1 MGKMTIHTL
10 CQKCGGEN
18 HYVEQL
24 GEGEMYTVICSECG
38 HSGPPR
44 KTRPEALIAWASEN
58 RAAERKLIARIGEFE
73 MALVGEKNACQRL
86 RANMQAA
93 RNILADIDA
102 GVSADRAQIVR
113 AAGQAFQVLD
123 SALVA
128 EACLLD
134 RKEVPKC

>member
-1 MGKMTIHTL
+1 
-10 CQKCGGEN
+10 
-18 HYVEQL
+18 
-24 GEGEMYTVICSECG
+24 
-38 HSGPPR
+38 
-44 KTRPEALIAWASEN
+44 
-58 RAAERKLIARIGEFE
+58 